1 MVTNEQ
7 DTDAA
12 PTHSATAD
20 EITQASQEQG
30 SEKAG
35 PTTPTAGDALGT
47 GGDARLRMM
56 ADDALHA
63 AQNATGPE
71 AKSYVD
77 VAIAALCNSYAYAQ
91 SMAFQEE
98 ALNKERWDIVM
109 QAAFCRT
116 VTQIEDSNPAAVRE
130 QLSLIKEA
138 VAAFDEADKQTT
150 KNLSQ
155 MSHQFKEATLLLE
168 EVKARNEIV

>member
-1 MVTNEQ
+1 MVTNEKDL
-7 DTDAA
+7 DTATKAASTGTTPPGAA
-12 PTHSATAD
+12 PTTGGGLGKGGD
-20 EITQASQEQG
+20 NTLR
-30 SEKAG
+30 
-35 PTTPTAGDALGT
+35 TMAGDA
-47 GGDARLRMM
+47 AE
-56 ADDALHA
+56 A
-63 AQNATGPE
+63 AHNATGPE
-71 AKSYVD
+71 ARSYVD
-77 VAIAALCNSYAYAQ
+77 VAIAALCNSYAFAQ

-138 VAAFDEADKQTT
+138 VAAFEEADKQTT

-155 MSHQFKEATLLLE
+155 MSHQFKEATKLLE
-168 EVKARNEIV
+168 EVKARNEMI

>member
-1 MVTNEQ
+1 MSTGINTVINTATNMGRGGKMVTNEE
-7 DTDAA
+7 DAKTVASETA
-12 PTHSATAD
+12 PA
-20 EITQASQEQG
+20 
-30 SEKAG
+30 AG
-35 PTTPTAGDALGT
+35 GALGK
-47 GGDARLRMM
+47 GGDRSLHKLAEE
-56 ADDALHA
+56 AAHA
-63 AQNATGPE
+63 AHNATGPE
-71 AKSYVD
+71 ARSYVD

-109 QAAFCRT
+109 QAAFCRA

-138 VAAFDEADKQTT
+138 VAAFEEADKQTS

-155 MSHQFKEATLLLE
+155 MSHQFKEATKLLE